1 MSGSLGIS
9 ANEDTVESV
18 LSRNY
23 RYTVPDYQRQYSWG
37 EEQWRALWEDLQALD
52 DGETHFLGS
61 IVVIERS
68 EGLNKLDRLEIV
80 DGQQR
85 LATILTILSVMR
97 QKYLDEGESG
107 QSDAIRDEYLVEQD
121 LDQQEYQ
128 NLTLS
133 RYDNDSFSSILNCDF
148 GQVENESLNE
158 ALEFYGSRIH
168 GLSVEETDTLRKKL
182 LSSVTLVTI
191 ECTEEQSAFRLF
203 ETLND
208 RGLELSS
215 VDLMKNYIFSIA
227 AQDDD
232 VDYEAI
238 KQSWQRTVDNTVPH
252 LNKPSRFFR
261 HYIMSAPAPD
271 YPDDVSDYKLY
282 SIFQDNIDS
291 VRSSQDLTLETY
303 IADIADQSELYIKIV
318 NTDID
323 QFEHKGN
330 EAINAKLTHLHYIK
344 SVQARTLLLRIFR
357 EFDNPNKIEE
367 ALGVLER
374 FLIRWKV
381 ANYATGGQLDR
392 IYSEICST
400 VFDADDPVEEMA
412 DFFRGKYPSDAEFKA
427 GIENKRVKLNE
438 RTKYILKRI
447 EEERYGGTIDRLDQY
462 DTEHIA
468 PRSAF
473 TATRHSAWVAAL
485 DTTQATF
492 EQHRDRLGNLT
503 LLESDK
509 NIRAS
514 NNPFETKKS
523 EYKASDVSMTRSVA
537 ETYDDWNIDSI
548 QQRTSELA
556 EVAANI
562 WSLEKPS
569 SVEDSL
575 LSN

>member
-37 EEQWRALWEDLQALD
+37 EEQWRALWEDLQALR

-68 EGLNKLDRLEIV
+68 SGLNELDRLEVV

-85 LATILTILSVMR
+85 MATILSMLAVMR

-107 QSDAIRDEYLVEQD
+107 QADAIRNEYLFEQD

-133 RYDNDSFSSILNCDF
+133 RYDNDSFSAILNCNF
-148 GQVENESLNE
+148 GQVDNETLNE
-158 ALEFYGSRIH
+158 ALEFFGSRIH
-168 GLSVEETDTLRKKL
+168 GLDLDETDVLRKRL
-182 LSSVTLVTI
+182 LSSVTLVSI

-203 ETLND
+203 ETLNE

-215 VDLMKNYIFSIA
+215 VDLMKNHIFSIA

-232 VDYEAI
+232 VDYEEV
-238 KQSWQRTVDNTVPH
+238 KQSWQTTVDNTVPY

-261 HYIMSAPAPD
+261 HYIMSASAPD

-282 SIFQDNIDS
+282 DTFQGIISDVRDS
-291 VRSSQDLTLETY
+291 DDLTLESY
-303 IADIADQSELYIKIV
+303 LADAASQSELYLQIV
-318 NTDID
+318 NADID
-323 QFEHKGN
+323 RYDHGGN
-330 EAINAKLTHLHYIK
+330 EAINEKLTHLHYIK
-344 SVQARTLLLRIFR
+344 SVQARTLLLRIFQ
-357 EFDNPNKIEE
+357 EFDNPNKVME

-374 FLIRWKV
+374 FLVRWKV

-392 IYSEICST
+392 IYSELCST
-400 VFDADDPVEEMA
+400 VFDESDPVEEMRGYL
-412 DFFRGKYPSDAEFKA
+412 RGKYPSDAEFRA
-427 GIENKRVKLNE
+427 GIENKRVKLND
-438 RTKYILKRI
+438 RTRYMLKRI
-447 EEERYGGTIDRLDQY
+447 EEVHYNGNVDRMGDY
-462 DTEHIA
+462 DIEHIA
-468 PRSAF
+468 PRSAY
-473 TATRHSAWVAAL
+473 TATRHSAWVTAL
-485 DTTQATF
+485 NTTQATF

-514 NNPFETKKS
+514 NDPFETKKT
-523 EYKASDVSMTRSVA
+523 EYASSDIAMTRSIG
-537 ETYDDWNIDSI
+537 ENYDNWNLDTI
-548 QQRTSELA
+548 QERTSELA
-556 EVAANI
+556 EVALNI
-562 WSLEKPS
+562 WSL
-569 SVEDSL
+569 
-575 LSN
+575 

>member
-23 RYTVPDYQRQYSWG
+23 RYTVPDYQRQYSWS
-37 EEQWRALWEDLQALD
+37 EEQWRALWDDLQALD
-52 DGETHFLGS
+52 QGQTHFLGS

-68 EGLNKLDRLEIV
+68 GGLNKLDRLEVV

-85 LATILTILSVMR
+85 LATILTILAIMR
-97 QKYLDEGESG
+97 QKYIDAGESS
-107 QSDAIRDEYLVEQD
+107 QADAIQNEYLFEQD

-148 GQVENESLNE
+148 DEVENENLEE
-158 ALEFYGSRIH
+158 AVEFYGKRIH
-168 GLSVEETDTLRKKL
+168 DLGIDEVDEFRKKL

-203 ETLND
+203 ETLNE

-215 VDLMKNYIFSIA
+215 VDLMKNHIFSIA
-227 AQDDD
+227 SKEDE
-232 VDYEAI
+232 VDYEEI
-238 KQSWQRTVDNTVPH
+238 KQSWQKTIDNTVPY
-252 LNKPSRFFR
+252 LSKPSRFFR
-261 HYIMSAPAPD
+261 HYIMSAPSPD

-282 SIFQDNIDS
+282 DIFQDIIDE
-291 VRSSQDLTLETY
+291 VRTSQDLTLESY
-303 IADIADQSELYIKIV
+303 LDDVAEQAEAYMKICNAEV
-318 NTDID
+318 DK
-323 QFEHKGN
+323 FEHSGN
-330 EAINAKLTHLHYIK
+330 EAINEKLTHLHYIK

-357 EFDNPNKIEE
+357 EFDNPNKVME

-392 IYSEICST
+392 IYSEICSSI
-400 VFDADDPVEEMA
+400 FDKSDPIEEMA
-412 DFFRGKYPSDAEFKA
+412 NLLRNRYPSDAEFKA
-427 GIENKRVKLNE
+427 GIENKRVKLNN

-447 EEERYGGTIDRLDQY
+447 EEVHYGGSVDQLDRY
-462 DTEHIA
+462 DIEHIA

-473 TATRHSAWVAAL
+473 TATRHSAWVTEL
-485 DTTQATF
+485 DTTQGTF

-509 NIRAS
+509 NIQAS
-514 NNPFETKKS
+514 NNPFERKKS
-523 EYKASDVSMTRSVA
+523 VYETSNIAMTRSIS
-537 ETYDDWNIDSI
+537 ESYEEWNLNTI

-556 EVAANI
+556 EVAAGI
-562 WSLEKPS
+562 WSL
-569 SVEDSL
+569 
-575 LSN
+575 

>member
-9 ANEDTVESV
+9 ANEDTIESV

-37 EEQWRALWEDLQALD
+37 EEQWRALWEDLLALD
-52 DGETHFLGS
+52 DGQTHFLGS
-61 IVVIERS
+61 VVVIERS
-68 EGLNKLDRLEIV
+68 EGLNRLDRLEVV

-85 LATILTILSVMR
+85 LATILTMLSVMR

-107 QSDAIRDEYLVEQD
+107 QANAIRDEYLFEQD

-133 RYDNDSFSSILNCDF
+133 RYDNDSFSSILNCNF
-148 GQVENESLNE
+148 SQVDNENLNE
-158 ALEFYGSRIH
+158 ALEFYGPRIH
-168 GLSVEETDTLRKKL
+168 GLSVDETDALRKKL

-203 ETLND
+203 ETLNE

-215 VDLMKNYIFSIA
+215 VDLMKNHIFSIA
-227 AQDDD
+227 AQDDNI
-232 VDYEAI
+232 DYETI
-238 KQSWQRTVDNTVPH
+238 KQSWERTVDNTVPH

-261 HYIMSAPAPD
+261 HYIMSAPEPD

-282 SIFQDNIDS
+282 DIFQSIIDD
-291 VRSSQDLTLETY
+291 VRSSQTLTLEAY
-303 IADIADQSELYIKIV
+303 LDDIADQSELYLQIA
-318 NTDID
+318 NADID
-323 QFEHKGN
+323 QFERDGN
-330 EAINAKLTHLHYIK
+330 EAINTKLTHLHYIK

-357 EFDNPNKIEE
+357 EFDNPNKVME

-392 IYSEICST
+392 IYSELCST
-400 VFDADDPVEEMA
+400 VFDASDPVEEMA
-412 DFFRGKYPSDAEFKA
+412 EFLRGKYPSDAEFKA
-427 GIENKRVKLNE
+427 GIENKRVKLNN
-438 RTKYILKRI
+438 RTKYMLKRI
-447 EEERYGGTIDRLDQY
+447 EEVHYDGNIGRLDEY
-462 DTEHIA
+462 DVEHIA

-473 TATRHSAWVAAL
+473 TATRHSAWVTAL

-503 LLESDK
+503 LLETDK

-514 NNPFETKKS
+514 NNPFQTKKG
-523 EYKASDVSMTRSVA
+523 EYQTSNVSMTRSVA
-537 ETYDDWNIDSI
+537 ETYDNWNLDTI

-556 EVAANI
+556 DVAANI
-562 WSLEKPS
+562 WSL
-569 SVEDSL
+569 
-575 LSN
+575 

>member
-9 ANEDTVESV
+9 ANEDTIESV

-37 EEQWRALWEDLQALD
+37 EEQWRALWEDLQALE
-52 DGETHFLGS
+52 DGQTHFLGS
-61 IVVIERS
+61 LVVIERS
-68 EGLNKLDRLEIV
+68 EGLNELDRLEVV

-97 QKYLDEGESG
+97 QKYLDEGE
-107 QSDAIRDEYLVEQD
+107 QRQADAIRNEYLIEQD

-128 NLTLS
+128 NLSLS
-133 RYDNDSFSSILNCDF
+133 RYDNDSFASILDCDF
-148 GQVENESLNE
+148 GQVDNENLNE

-168 GLSVEETDTLRKKL
+168 SLSVDETDTLRKKL
-182 LSSVTLVTI
+182 LSSITLVTI

-203 ETLND
+203 ETLNE

-215 VDLMKNYIFSIA
+215 VDLMKNHVFSLA

-232 VDYEAI
+232 IDYEDI
-238 KQSWQRTVDNTVPH
+238 RDSWQMTVDNTVPN

-261 HYIMSAPAPD
+261 HYLMSAPEPD
-271 YPDDVSDYKLY
+271 FTDAVSDYKLY
-282 SIFQDNIDS
+282 DTFQEVIEE
-291 VRSSQDLTLETY
+291 VRSSSDITLESY
-303 IADIADQSELYIKIV
+303 LADIAEQSELYMRIV
-318 NTDID
+318 NADIN
-323 QFEHKGN
+323 QFNRSGN
-330 EAINAKLTHLHYIK
+330 EAINKKLTNLHHVK

-357 EFDNPNKIEE
+357 EFDNPNKTME

-381 ANYATGGQLDR
+381 ANYATGSQLDR
-392 IYSEICST
+392 IYSELCST
-400 VFDADDPVEEMA
+400 VFDESNPVEQMTNYLSE
-412 DFFRGKYPSDAEFKA
+412 KYPSEEEFKA
-427 GIENKRVKLNE
+427 GIENKRVKLNN
-438 RTKYILKRI
+438 RTKYMLKRI
-447 EEERYGGTIDRLDQY
+447 EEVHYSNTIDGMDSYEL
-462 DTEHIA
+462 EHIA
-468 PRSAF
+468 PRSAY
-473 TATRHSAWVAAL
+473 TATKHSAWVTTL
-485 DTTQATF
+485 DTTEATF

-523 EYKASDVSMTRSVA
+523 EYATSNVTMTKTLA
-537 ETYDDWNIDSI
+537 EDYDDWNLNSI

-562 WSLEKPS
+562 WSL
-569 SVEDSL
+569 
-575 LSN
+575 